1 MGGVR
6 NPGSDFESRGG
17 LCGAWAMPSRLT
29 GSPARRCARPDVSAR
44 SGEPLRSEAGVF
56 ADPTP
61 KSGLGGLP
69 GRREAAFPAP
79 RAGRWTSDDQIDSLL
94 RVADRRPDVGFMV
107 RVLALCTLPRTD
119 PGTLTHYVR
128 RNGRYALVVIAG
140 GPEPRLPFGV
150 LPRLLLAWICTEVV
164 RTRSRRLVLGRS
176 LAEFMRRLGV
186 QSSDSGGR
194 YGIRTRLRE
203 QMRRLFRA
211 SIELTQDLPD
221 GVETVADRITTDM
234 RLWWSPRR
242 VDEPVS
248 WDSTIVLGH
257 DLFNEILAAPV
268 PIDLHVLRELRR
280 SSLGLDLYLWLTYR
294 LFRLD
299 RPLRLTWRQVYRQF
313 ARCPEPQ
320 LRQSVKDFRKDALR
334 ELGKIRVAWPQLRFS
349 TPKGFLVLRPS
360 PPRVSPALSTEG
372 L

>member
-1 MGGVR
+1 
-6 NPGSDFESRGG
+6 
-17 LCGAWAMPSRLT
+17 MPSRLT
-29 GSPARRCARPDVSAR
+29 APSARRSVGSGVSAR
-44 SGEPLRSEAGVF
+44 SGETLPLASGVL
-56 ADPTP
+56 ADAPP
-61 KSGLGGLP
+61 GSDLGGP
-69 GRREAAFPAP
+69 PARREGALPAP
-79 RAGRWTSDDQIDSLL
+79 RASRWTRNDQIDSLI
-94 RVADRRPDVGFMV
+94 RVADRQPDVGFMV
-107 RVLALCTLPRTD
+107 RLLALCTLPRTD

-150 LPRLLLAWICTEVV
+150 LPRLLLAWICTEAVK
-164 RTRSRRLVLGRS
+164 TRSRRLVLGRS

-186 QSSDSGGR
+186 QSSDSAGR

-203 QMRRLFRA
+203 QMTRLFRA
-211 SIELTQDLPD
+211 SIELTEDLPD
-221 GVETVADRITTDM
+221 GVHTVADRVTTDM
-234 RLWWSPRR
+234 RLWWNPRR
-242 VDEPVS
+242 FDEPVS

-313 ARCPEPQ
+313 AFRPELE
-320 LRQSVKDFRKDALR
+320 LRQPVKDFRKDALR
-334 ELGKIRVAWPQLRFS
+334 ELGKIRIAWPQLSYS
-349 TPKGFLVLRPS
+349 TPKGLLVLRPS
-360 PPRVSPALSTEG
+360 PPRVSPATSTEG

>member
-1 MGGVR
+1 MT
-6 NPGSDFESRGG
+6 
-17 LCGAWAMPSRLT
+17 SRLT
-29 GSPARRCARPDVSAR
+29 APSARRSVRPAGSAR
-44 SGEPLRSEAGVF
+44 TGETPPAASGVL
-56 ADPTP
+56 ADPP
-61 KSGLGGLP
+61 PEPNPHGP
-69 GRREAAFPAP
+69 AARRDAALLAP
-79 RAGRWTSDDQIDSLL
+79 RAGRWTRDDQIDSLI
-94 RVADRRPDVGFMV
+94 RVADSRPDVGFMV
-107 RVLALCTLPRTD
+107 RLLALCTLPRTD

-186 QSSDSGGR
+186 QSSDSAGR

-203 QMRRLFRA
+203 QMTRLFRA
-211 SIELTQDLPD
+211 SIELTQDLPE
-221 GVETVADRITTDM
+221 GVHTVADRVTTDM

-242 VDEPVS
+242 FDEPVS

-313 ARCPEPQ
+313 ARRPEPQ

-334 ELGKIRVAWPQLRFS
+334 ELGKIRVAWPQLRYS

>member
-1 MGGVR
+1 
-6 NPGSDFESRGG
+6 
-17 LCGAWAMPSRLT
+17 
-29 GSPARRCARPDVSAR
+29 
-44 SGEPLRSEAGVF
+44 
-56 ADPTP
+56 
-61 KSGLGGLP
+61 
-69 GRREAAFPAP
+69 
-79 RAGRWTSDDQIDSLL
+79 
-94 RVADRRPDVGFMV
+94 MV
-107 RVLALCTLPRTD
+107 RLLALCTLPRTD

-150 LPRLLLAWICTEVV
+150 LPRLLLAWICTEAV

-186 QSSDSGGR
+186 QSSDSAGR

-203 QMRRLFRA
+203 QMTRLFRA
-211 SIELTQDLPD
+211 SIELTQDLPE
-221 GVETVADRITTDM
+221 GVHTVADRVTTDM

-248 WDSTIVLGH
+248 WESTIVLGH

-313 ARCPEPQ
+313 ARRPEPQ

-334 ELGKIRVAWPQLRFS
+334 ELGKIRVAWPQLRYS

-360 PPRVSPALSTEG
+360 PPRVSPAFSTEG

>member
-1 MGGVR
+1 
-6 NPGSDFESRGG
+6 
-17 LCGAWAMPSRLT
+17 MPSRLT
-29 GSPARRCARPDVSAR
+29 APTPRRSVRPGVSAR
-44 SGEPLRSEAGVF
+44 PGGTWTRLSDVLADVPPPPGPGGAPARGEAALPAPR
-56 ADPTP
+56 
-61 KSGLGGLP
+61 P
-69 GRREAAFPAP
+69 GRRT
-79 RAGRWTSDDQIDSLL
+79 RDDQIDSLI
-94 RVADRRPDVGFMV
+94 RVADSRPDVGFMV
-107 RVLALCTLPRTD
+107 RLLALCTLPRTD
-119 PGTLTHYVR
+119 PGALTHYVR

-150 LPRLLLAWICTEVV
+150 LPRLVLAWICTEAV

-186 QSSDSGGR
+186 RSSDSAGR

-203 QMRRLFRA
+203 QMTRLFRA
-211 SIELTQDLPD
+211 SIELTEDLPD
-221 GVETVADRITTDM
+221 GVHTVADRITTDM
-234 RLWWSPRR
+234 RLWWNPRR

-248 WDSTIVLGH
+248 WDSAIVLGH

-268 PIDLHVLRELRR
+268 PIDLRVVRELKR

-313 ARCPEPQ
+313 ALRPE
-320 LRQSVKDFRKDALR
+320 LERRQSVKDFRKDALR
-334 ELGKIRVAWPQLRFS
+334 ELVKIGIAWPQLSYS
-349 TPKGFLVLRPS
+349 TPKGCLVLRPS
-360 PPRVSPALSTEG
+360 PPRVSPAISTKA